1 MTQPTL
7 FETRTVDFQTHHK
20 GLRGK
25 MIECIHRFY
34 LKRGRLPIL
43 AERRCKGTDNDRET
57 LLAENMEVL
66 SKWRLNS
73 QRATYSW
80 GVRQIQKAV
89 K

>member
-1 MTQPTL
+1 MTQATL
-7 FETRTVDFQTHHK
+7 FETCTVDFKTNHK

-25 MIECIHRFY
+25 MIECIRRFY

-57 LLAENMEVL
+57 LLEENIEVL

-80 GVRQIQKAV
+80 ALRKLC